1 MWTKAF
7 WKGSVERAIRVLAWT
22 LIAQL
27 AGPNVSSAVGV
38 DLLNIGWRDA
48 LSISFGAA
56 LLSILFSLAVS
67 AVGPGPEGSASMV
80 FDRPKDDK

>member
-1 MWTKAF
+1 MWNLAF
-7 WKGSVERAIRVLAWT
+7 WKGALERAIRTFAWT

-27 AGPNVSSAVGV
+27 AGPNVTSAVGV

-48 LSISFGAA
+48 LSISIGSA
-56 LLSILFSLAVS
+56 LLSLLFSLVVG

-80 FDRPKDDK
+80 FDRPKDEK